1 MRTWASSNCIST
13 YYYTSLLNYIYVFC
27 TLHFIHA
34 FSLFHLHTYTSNKL
48 NTNESFMSFFDIEF
62 SISLIIMQF
71 TVLKTNLWILIF
83 NLISARNIEFD
94 NILVFI
100 EK

>member
-1 MRTWASSNCIST
+1 
-13 YYYTSLLNYIYVFC
+13 
-27 TLHFIHA
+27 
-34 FSLFHLHTYTSNKL
+34 
-48 NTNESFMSFFDIEF
+48 MSFFDIEF